1 MREKLPRITSLKV
14 LANHRLS
21 LHFQDGWTVIVA
33 LGAFIDACPVL
44 APLRDRTLFRKA
56 KLEEWGSGV
65 TWDDEG
71 PLSIAATTLYRLAA
85 EQAEEPARRF
95 DAWMI
100 SNGLSAT
107 RAAEALGMTR
117 RSIISYRTGARPV
130 PTYIN
135 LACIGW
141 EVSRDGAREKPRAH

>member
-1 MREKLPRITSLKV
+1 MREKLPRIAAAKALPDK
-14 LANHRLS
+14 RLS
-21 LHFQDGWTVIVA
+21 IDFEDGWTATVN
-33 LGAFIDACPVL
+33 LGDFIEGFPVL
-44 APLRDRTLFRKA
+44 APLGDRTLFRKV
-56 KLEEWGSGV
+56 KVEEWGSGV

-85 EQAEEPARRF
+85 EQAEEPARCF

-100 SNGLSAT
+100 TNGLSAT

-141 EVSRDGAREKPRAH
+141 EVARGGGRQTRTH

>member
-1 MREKLPRITSLKV
+1 MREKLPRISAAKALPDQ
-14 LANHRLS
+14 RLS
-21 LHFQDGWTVIVA
+21 INFEDGWKAIVS
-33 LGAFIDACPVL
+33 LGDFIDAFPVL
-44 APLRDRTLFRKA
+44 APLADRRLFRKM
-56 KLEEWGSGV
+56 KVEEWGSGV

-100 SNGLSAT
+100 TNGLSAT

-141 EVSRDGAREKPRAH
+141 EVARGGRKTHAH

>member
-1 MREKLPRITSLKV
+1 MREKLPRIAAAKALPDK
-14 LANHRLS
+14 RLS
-21 LHFQDGWTVIVA
+21 IDFEDGWTATVN
-33 LGAFIDACPVL
+33 LSDFIGGFPVL
-44 APLRDRTLFRKA
+44 APLGDRTLFRKV
-56 KLEEWGSGV
+56 KVEEWGSGV

-85 EQAEEPARRF
+85 EQSEEPARCF

-100 SNGLSAT
+100 TNGLSAT

-117 RSIISYRTGARPV
+117 RSIISYRTGSRPV

-141 EVSRDGAREKPRAH
+141 EVARSGGRQTRAH

>member
-1 MREKLPRITSLKV
+1 MTR
-14 LANHRLS
+14 
-21 LHFQDGWTVIVA
+21 
-33 LGAFIDACPVL
+33 
-44 APLRDRTLFRKA
+44 
-56 KLEEWGSGV
+56 
-65 TWDDEG
+65 DDEG

-85 EQAEEPARRF
+85 EQAEEPARLF

-100 SNGLSAT
+100 TNGLSAT
-107 RAAEALGMTR
+107 RAAEAVGMTR

-141 EVSRDGAREKPRAH
+141 ETKRGSRQTHVH

>member
-1 MREKLPRITSLKV
+1 MISKCAQPKM
-14 LANHRLS
+14 
-21 LHFQDGWTVIVA
+21 
-33 LGAFIDACPVL
+33 
-44 APLRDRTLFRKA
+44 
-56 KLEEWGSGV
+56 EEWGSGV
-65 TWDDEG
+65 TWDDEE
-71 PLSIAATTLYRLAA
+71 PPSIVATTLLYRLAA

-100 SNGLSAT
+100 TNGLSAT

-117 RSIISYRTGARPV
+117 RSIISSRTGARPV

-141 EVSRDGAREKPRAH
+141 EAARGWRQTHAD

>member
-1 MREKLPRITSLKV
+1 MREKLPRIATVGV
-14 LANHRLS
+14 LTGQRLS
-21 LHFQDGWTVIVA
+21 IHFEDGWSATVE
-33 LGAFIDACPVL
+33 LGKFIDAFPVL
-44 APLRDRTLFRKA
+44 GPLHDRKLFRKA
-56 KLEEWGSGV
+56 KVEEWGSGV

-130 PTYIN
+130 PPYIN

-141 EVSRDGAREKPRAH
+141 EVACGGDRQTRAH

>member
-1 MREKLPRITSLKV
+1 MREKLPRIVSVKALTGLC
-14 LANHRLS
+14 LAVC
-21 LHFQDGWTVIVA
+21 FEDGWEAEVDLAGFVD
-33 LGAFIDACPVL
+33 GFPSL
-44 APLRDRTLFRKA
+44 APLHERALFCKVA
-56 KLEEWGSGV
+56 VEEWGSGV

-85 EQAEEPARRF
+85 EQAGEPARRF

-117 RSIISYRTGARPV
+117 RSIVSYRTGERPV
-130 PTYIN
+130 PPYIN

-141 EVSRDGAREKPRAH
+141 ETVRGRQAA

>member
-1 MREKLPRITSLKV
+1 MREKLPRITAAKALPEQ
-14 LANHRLS
+14 RLS
-21 LHFQDGWTVIVA
+21 IDFEDGWTATVS
-33 LGAFIDACPVL
+33 LGQYIEAFPVL
-44 APLRDRTLFRKA
+44 APLADSTLFQKT
-56 KLEEWGSGV
+56 KVEEWGSGV

-85 EQAEEPARRF
+85 EQSEVPARRF

-100 SNGLSAT
+100 TNGLSAT

-141 EVSRDGAREKPRAH
+141 ETKRGSRQTHVH

>member
-1 MREKLPRITSLKV
+1 MREKLPRIAVVKALP
-14 LANHRLS
+14 NHRLS
-21 LHFQDGWTVIVA
+21 IEFEDGWTATVD
-33 LGAFIDACPVL
+33 LGDFVDTFPTL
-44 APLRDRTLFRKA
+44 APLADLKLFNKPTV
-56 KLEEWGSGV
+56 EEWGSGV

-85 EQAEEPARRF
+85 EQAKEPARRF

-117 RSIISYRTGARPV
+117 RSIISYRTGTRPV

-141 EVSRDGAREKPRAH
+141 EVARGGDRQPRTH